1 MEITEQIKLRFKGVD
16 FPSVQIKS
24 FKAYQESEDHKMQV
38 NIQPKVFIPKESQN
52 TFNIIMQIDLVI
64 QDFFILNITAI
75 GLFEL
80 SQETVTDEVRKSFIN
95 ENSPAIM
102 FPYVRSFISTL
113 TSNLGKVTTP
123 IILPTR
129 FFKGELEESVQ

>member
-52 TFNIIMQIDLVI
+52 TFNIIMQIDLVV